1 MAMEEKAPKR
11 HAATVKTILAVAIA
25 NTATSKTISNSTP
38 ASLAGV
44 RPYIK
49 GLIQRLDIRGYE
61 IGPHYVIDYR
71 ETPATGLG
79 AIFPSTLPAN
89 PPDAVLCMSKTVLD
103 KVSGTAAWNSVTI
116 AGIVSEPLNQ
126 TNVCGIDGQRQQI
139 GKDYYDKLLA
149 ALPSLAQSG
158 ANRVHVLNVP
168 GYPPSDK
175 SLALITQGNPPVTVN
190 PVNVATPTDAN
201 IVAAINGINQPG
213 ALIVLPVDTF
223 FGSAQT
229 IINTARA
236 KSLPDFWPVTDWVR
250 HGNNPTKSAFGG
262 YGVPQV
268 LCGELLA
275 DRIAFVWTNGSMPTP
290 KFIKVDTKTDVVWAV
305 SAAAATEA
313 GVTPANTAG
322 LRIL

>member
-1 MAMEEKAPKR
+1 MERQGHKAKVV
-11 HAATVKTILAVAIA
+11 AVKTILAVAIA
-25 NTATSKTISNSTP
+25 NTAASKTISDSKP

-61 IGPHYVIDYR
+61 IGPHYVIEYH

-79 AIFPSTLPAN
+79 AIFPTTLPAN

-116 AGIVSEPLNQ
+116 AGIVSEPLNLN
-126 TNVCGIDGQRQQI
+126 NVCGVDGQRQQI

-149 ALPSLAQSG
+149 ALPSLAQSA

-201 IVAAINGINQPG
+201 ITAAINGITQPG

-229 IINTARA
+229 IIDTARA

-250 HGNNPTKSAFGG
+250 YSNSPIKSAFGG
-262 YGVPQV
+262 YGVPQA

-275 DRIAFVWTNGSMPTP
+275 DRIAYVWTNGSMPTP
-290 KFIKVDTKTDVVWAV
+290 KFIKVDTKADVVWAV

>member
-1 MAMEEKAPKR
+1 MESEVPKSKA
-11 HAATVKTILAVAIA
+11 AAARTILAVAIA
-25 NTATSKTISNSTP
+25 NTPASKTISDSAP

-49 GLIQRLDIRGYE
+49 GLIQRLDIRGFE
-61 IGPHYVIDYR
+61 IGVHYVIDYR
-71 ETPATGLG
+71 ETLASGLG
-79 AIFPSTLPAN
+79 AIFPTTLPAN

-126 TNVCGIDGQRQQI
+126 TNVCGVDGQRQQI

-168 GYPPSDK
+168 GYPPSVK

-190 PVNVATPTDAN
+190 PVNVVSPTDAN

-275 DRIAFVWTNGSMPTP
+275 DRIAFVWTNGGMPTP

-305 SAAAATEA
+305 SDAAATEA
-313 GVTPANTAG
+313 GVTPANTPG
-322 LRIL
+322 LRNL

>member
-1 MAMEEKAPKR
+1 MA
-11 HAATVKTILAVAIA
+11 VKTILAVAIA
-25 NTATSKTISNSTP
+25 NTATSRTISDSTP

-44 RPYIK
+44 RPYIN

-61 IGPHYVIDYR
+61 IGHHYVIDYR

-79 AIFPSTLPAN
+79 AIFPTTLPAN
-89 PPDAVLCMSKTVLD
+89 PPDAVLCMSKTVLGR
-103 KVSGTAAWNSVTI
+103 VSGTAAWNRVTI

-126 TNVCGIDGQRQQI
+126 NNVCGIDGQRQQI

-149 ALPSLAQSG
+149 ARPSLAQSG

-250 HGNNPTKSAFGG
+250 YSNNPTKSAFGG

-275 DRIAFVWTNGSMPTP
+275 DRIAYVWTNGGMPTP

-305 SAAAATEA
+305 SAAAATDA
-313 GVTPANTAG
+313 GVTPANIPG

>member
-1 MAMEEKAPKR
+1 MAMESEAPKSK
-11 HAATVKTILAVAIA
+11 AAAVRTILAVAIA
-25 NTATSKTISNSTP
+25 NTAASKTISDSAP

-49 GLIQRLDIRGYE
+49 GLIQRLDIRGFE

-79 AIFPSTLPAN
+79 AIFPTTLPAN

-126 TNVCGIDGQRQQI
+126 TNVCGVDGQRQQI
-139 GKDYYDKLLA
+139 GKNYYDKLLA

-168 GYPPSDK
+168 AYPPSDK

-236 KSLPDFWPVTDWVR
+236 KLLPDFWPVTDWVR
-250 HGNNPTKSAFGG
+250 YSNNPTKSAFGG

-275 DRIAFVWTNGSMPTP
+275 DRIAYVWTNGGMPTP

-305 SAAAATEA
+305 SAAAATDA